1 MIVLS
6 RHPLLAHEQTCRR
19 DRIIKTY
26 DYVIVGGG
34 SSACVAAWRLT
45 TMYRARVLV
54 LERANRRINR
64 IMRMPA
70 GYSKYIERDTYLEMH
85 QSVPAS
91 NLNGRAPI
99 VPQAKVLGG
108 GSAVNA
114 MVYARGQAKD
124 YDDWDTYLGGNS
136 GWAYEDVLPAFKNIE
151 NNARLNDAFHGV
163 GGPLDVTDVSHVSEM
178 TEAFILSAQEVGI
191 PYNHDFN
198 GAEQGGVGTMQY
210 TIGRDKFR
218 RRVRCDAASS
228 FLKLAQDTGLVTV
241 ELGATVT
248 KIDVK
253 NGRAIGVR
261 YDKSGAEHSVRPE
274 HEVLVAAGT
283 YNTAKLLMLSGLGPA
298 DHLRELDIPIVADLP
313 GVGRN
318 LQDHHEVPLVTKTR
332 TGSATYYGQDKG
344 WRMLKNGIEYLA
356 FGSGPVGTTGVESCC
371 FFDPE
376 GSDRPIIQLYC
387 VPTVYLDRDV
397 KKEKAPG
404 VTLTACLLRPKAR
417 GSVRLGSADP
427 YERPKVDL
435 NFFGHEDDLRRTI
448 GALQFARKIVRAGP
462 MADLTA
468 KELMPGEHVQSDE
481 DWRQYC
487 VKQVKTNYHP
497 VGTAKMGPQNDRDAV
512 LDNKFNVR
520 GVENLR
526 VIDCSSVPF
535 IPSGNTN
542 AIALAL
548 GYRAASFANEGG

>member
-1 MIVLS
+1 M
-6 RHPLLAHEQTCRR
+6 A
-19 DRIIKTY
+19 KTY

-45 TMYRARVLV
+45 TTYKARVLV
-54 LERANRRINR
+54 LERGIRRINW

-85 QSVPAS
+85 QSVPTP

-124 YDDWDTYLGGNS
+124 YDDWDAYFGGSS
-136 GWAYEDVLPAFKNIE
+136 GWRYEDVLPAFKKIE

-163 GGPLDVTDVSHVSEM
+163 GGPLEVTDVGDISEI
-178 TEAFILSAQEVGI
+178 TEAFILSAQEMGI

-198 GAEQGGVGTMQY
+198 GAQQGGVGTMQY

-228 FLKLAQDTGLVTV
+228 FLQLAQDTGLLTV
-241 ELGATVT
+241 KLGATAT
-248 KIDVK
+248 KIEVE

-261 YDKSGAEHSVRPE
+261 YDKNGTEYAVRPE

-298 DHLRELDIPIVADLP
+298 DHLVEHGIPIVANLP
-313 GVGRN
+313 GIGGN
-318 LQDHHEVPLVTKTR
+318 LQEHHEVPLVTKTR
-332 TGSATYYGQDKG
+332 TGPATYYGQDKG

-371 FFDPE
+371 FFDPD
-376 GSDRPIIQLYC
+376 GSKRPIIQLYC
-387 VPTVYLDRDV
+387 VPTVYLDRDI
-397 KKEKAPG
+397 KKKKAPG
-404 VTLTACLLRPKAR
+404 VTLTTCLLRPKAR
-417 GSVRLGSADP
+417 GSVRLGSTDP

-448 GALQFARKIVRAGP
+448 GALQFARTIVRAAP
-462 MADLTA
+462 MADLMA
-468 KELMPGEHVQSDE
+468 EELMPGEKVQSE
-481 DWRQYC
+481 EEWCRYC
-487 VKQVKTNYHP
+487 GEQVKTSYHP
-497 VGTAKMGPQNDRDAV
+497 VGTAKMGPQSDPDAV
-512 LDNKFNVR
+512 LDTKFSVR

-526 VIDCSSVPF
+526 VIDCSSIPF

-542 AIALAL
+542 AIALVL
-548 GYRAASFANEGG
+548 GYRAADFIIKGE